1 VSAADPAFRSIG
13 ELAAA
18 IREGALSP
26 LDLTEATL
34 ARIAALDGRCKAYI
48 TVAEARARQAARRA
62 TEELAA
68 GRDRGPLH
76 GIPYAAKDLI
86 HAAGLPTT
94 AGSRVLTE
102 GAAAEEEDAHGDA
115 FVIGRLEAAGAVLL
129 GKTNLHEFAYG
140 ATGENPVTGT
150 PPNPY
155 DPRRLAGGSSS
166 GSAAAVASGLAA
178 AALGT
183 DTGGSVR
190 VPACLCGLVGLKP
203 TAGLISTRGVIP
215 YSWSLDH
222 IGVITRTTEDA
233 ALMLNAAAGPDPED
247 PQSVAGPL
255 PACEIPSEGSLE
267 GLTLGRPRSFYFEHL
282 DPEIAAAAERALELL
297 AARGARVV
305 EVELPAMDK
314 VRTVSLTIQMPEALS
329 YHSRYLGKRAELY
342 GADLRSGL
350 ALGQFILAEHYV
362 RAKRFMERYRREME
376 RVFEKVDALVTPTCP
391 IVAPEIGT
399 VTVETGGPRGGKP
412 EAVGN
417 ALTRL
422 TTFFNITGHPA
433 LTVPCGLHASGLPM
447 GLQIVGRHFEET
459 TVLRVGHA
467 VEREAA
473 FRVPPPDF

>member
-1 VSAADPAFRSIG
+1 VV
-13 ELAAA
+13 E
-18 IREGALSP
+18 
-26 LDLTEATL
+26 
-34 ARIAALDGRCKAYI
+34 
-48 TVAEARARQAARRA
+48 
-62 TEELAA
+62 
-68 GRDRGPLH
+68 
-76 GIPYAAKDLI
+76 
-86 HAAGLPTT
+86 
-94 AGSRVLTE
+94 
-102 GAAAEEEDAHGDA
+102 
-115 FVIGRLEAAGAVLL
+115 RLEDAGAVLI

-166 GSAAAVASGLAA
+166 GSAAAVAAGLAA

-222 IGVITRTTEDA
+222 IGVIARTTADA
-233 ALMLNAAAGPDPED
+233 ALVLNAAAGPDPED
-247 PQSVAGPL
+247 PQSVAGPV
-255 PACEIPSEGSLE
+255 PACEPPSAGTLE
-267 GLTLGRPRSFYFEHL
+267 GLTLGRPRSFYFEQL
-282 DPEIAAAAERALELL
+282 DPEIEAAANRALELL
-297 AARGARVV
+297 AARGARIV
-305 EVELPAMDK
+305 EVELPAMDQ
-314 VRTVSLTIQMPEALS
+314 VRTVSLTIQMPEVLS
-329 YHSRYLGKRAELY
+329 YHSRHLGERAELY
-342 GADLRSGL
+342 GEDLRSGL
-350 ALGQFILAEHYV
+350 ALGQFLLAEHYI
-362 RAKRFMERYRREME
+362 RAKRFMERYRREMD
-376 RVFEKVDALVTPTCP
+376 RVFQGVGGVDALVTPTCP

-399 VTVETGGPRGGKP
+399 VTVETGGPRGGKE

-433 LTVPCGLHASGLPM
+433 LTVPCGLHSSGLPM
-447 GLQIVGRHFEET
+447 GLQVVGRHFEET

-473 FRVPPPDF
+473 FRVPPPGL